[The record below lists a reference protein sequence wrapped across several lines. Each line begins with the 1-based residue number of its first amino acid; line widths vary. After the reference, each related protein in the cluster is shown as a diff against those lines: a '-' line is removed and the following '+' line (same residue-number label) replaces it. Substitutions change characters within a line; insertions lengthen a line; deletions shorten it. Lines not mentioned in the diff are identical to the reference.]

1 MKELGNKRP
10 DEFSRNEKKAFQIAM
25 KASSRRNGIT
35 RMKLCKLLKREGVYS
50 KKRDRKEVIQ
60 MLIHNSYV
68 PLKYE
73 KGKIVNELDGE
84 VNA

>member
-1 MKELGNKRP
+1 
-10 DEFSRNEKKAFQIAM
+10 
-25 KASSRRNGIT
+25 
-35 RMKLCKLLKREGVYS
+35 MKLCKLLKREGVYS